1 VVIDRGHSRQI
12 QRDDS
17 TADSQGNAQCSTHV
31 MPSDAVE
38 GTVDLDDHGL
48 IEIVECDSAHL
59 NLSLAR
65 GHDPTLGRVHD
76 AQ

>member
-1 VVIDRGHSRQI
+1 
-12 QRDDS
+12 
-17 TADSQGNAQCSTHV
+17 